1 MKKLLVLVLAL
12 CLVLSSSAAFAELEI
27 PRNETV
33 TENGNQWGAPTS
45 YNIYNTGS
53 IAWPGGGGTR
63 MLIYEALYM
72 YNVLTN
78 ENEPL
83 LADGP
88 IEWEDDYNFLV
99 HIK

>member
-12 CLVLSSSAAFAELEI
+12 CLVLSSAAAFAELEI

-53 IAWPGGGGTR
+53 IA
-63 MLIYEALYM
+63 
-72 YNVLTN
+72 
-78 ENEPL
+78 
-83 LADGP
+83 
-88 IEWEDDYNFLV
+88 
-99 HIK
+99 